1 MKKTAYIIFPA
12 LVIVGAELYFGSPAD
27 AQSETTVEQ
36 MFRDDIDVSVA
47 QIESPAAAAVLSA
60 PVFSVRHSL
69 IASYEGALPDSRAL
83 SGDFHVWVK
92 NDQLVPIFG
101 LGYLSTDNSLD
112 YLDGLI
118 DPSFRLAEDSAGQ
131 FMAMLQELMGKNQF
145 DPVPVDAIQNS
156 GDTWYFLN
164 GDFLSNYKGFVVTVD
179 SEGAV
184 TDLEFKL
191 SMLPKDE

>member
-1 MKKTAYIIFPA
+1 MPNT
-12 LVIVGAELYFGSPAD
+12 
-27 AQSETTVEQ
+27 
-36 MFRDDIDVSVA
+36 
-47 QIESPAAAAVLSA
+47 
-60 PVFSVRHSL
+60 
-69 IASYEGALPDSRAL
+69 RAL

-92 NDQLVPIFG
+92 NGQLVPIFG

-118 DPSFRLAEDSAGQ
+118 DPSSRLDEDSAGQ
-131 FMAMLQELMGKNQF
+131 FLAMLLELLGKDQF
-145 DPVPVDAIQNS
+145 DSVPVDSIQNS
-156 GDTWYFLN
+156 GDTWYFLS

-191 SMLPKDE
+191 SMLPKEE